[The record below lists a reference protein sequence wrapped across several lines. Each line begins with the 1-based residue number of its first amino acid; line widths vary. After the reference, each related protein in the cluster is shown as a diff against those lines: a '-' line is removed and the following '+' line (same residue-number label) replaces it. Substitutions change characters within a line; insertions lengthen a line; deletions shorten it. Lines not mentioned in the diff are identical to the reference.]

1 MFEEIDDPVEQEEV
15 YERLSAEDVD
25 KEIRTLLGS
34 PASYAKLRTIAA
46 TLATGLSGLTGEDLL
61 NEAVV
66 RFYEGRRKWPRGV
79 HPLVVFK
86 STMRSLASIARK
98 RADEG
103 PIDESVALATV
114 NVKEESIDLR
124 PQVQGVVD
132 LTPEDALSGKEQL
145 VAVYAAV
152 AGDEDLELLVMVWS
166 DGLRGDE
173 AAKELDWDKKK
184 YEAARKRL
192 ARRLDALD
200 PDRRP
205 K

>member
-1 MFEEIDDPVEQEEV
+1 MFEEPDDPVEQEEA
-15 YERLSAEDVD
+15 YERLPAEDVD
-25 KEIRTLLGS
+25 KEIRALLGS
-34 PASYAKLRTIAA
+34 PASFAKLRTIAA
-46 TLATGLSGLTGEDLL
+46 VLAAGLSGLAGDDLI

-86 STMRSLASIARK
+86 TAMRSLASDARK
-98 RADEG
+98 RAAEG
-103 PIDESVALATV
+103 PLDESVALATAEV
-114 NVKEESIDLR
+114 EEESTLFR
-124 PQVQGVVD
+124 PRVHGVSA
-132 LTPEDALSGKEQL
+132 LTPEDDLSGKEQL
-145 VAVYAAV
+145 AAVYAAV
-152 AGDEDLELLVMVWS
+152 AGNEDLELLVMVWA
-166 DGLRGDE
+166 DGLRGDD

-192 ARRLDALD
+192 TRRLDALD

>member
-1 MFEEIDDPVEQEEV
+1 MFEEPNDPVEQEDV

-25 KEIRTLLGS
+25 KEIRALLGS
-34 PASYAKLRTIAA
+34 PVSFAKLRSIAA
-46 TLATGLSGLTGEDLL
+46 TLAAGLSGLTGEDLL

-66 RFYEGRRKWPRGV
+66 RFYEGRRKWPRDV

-86 STMRSLASIARK
+86 TAMRSLASDSRK
-98 RADEG
+98 RTAAS
-103 PIDESVALATV
+103 PLDESVALATADGG
-114 NVKEESIDLR
+114 EESTDIR
-124 PQVQGVVD
+124 PRVHGVSA
-132 LTPEDALSGKEQL
+132 LTPEDDLSGKEQL
-145 VAVYAAV
+145 AAVYAVV
-152 AGDEDLELLVMVWS
+152 AGDEDLELLVMVWA

-173 AAKELDWDKKK
+173 AAQELDWDKKK

-192 ARRLDALD
+192 TRRLDALE